1 MDSTTSEVAVF
12 MEIVQLLREE
22 VRHLK
27 LQIEEVRL
35 NTSRTFEE
43 VYFELDGLKEDLQS
57 EIQDVKNMTDQKT
70 NELHELVSD
79 VNGRCDGIDGR

>member
-1 MDSTTSEVAVF
+1 